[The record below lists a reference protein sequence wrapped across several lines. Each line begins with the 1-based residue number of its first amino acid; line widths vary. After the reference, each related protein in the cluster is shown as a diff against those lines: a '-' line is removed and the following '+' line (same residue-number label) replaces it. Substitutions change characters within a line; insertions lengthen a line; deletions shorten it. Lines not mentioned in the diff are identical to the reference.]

1 MYTENTLPGLCH
13 LEGALTEMGLVANQI
28 DWDSET
34 QSHKQHSLGLA
45 VPGPRGLCPKGSQFK
60 RGLNHVNICCLLV
73 LEKKNPNPVAP
84 TQCHKLGFIA
94 GGDPHFCGTM
104 ETRNSFHYTIL
115 TPCKG
120 KAFLLISWV

>member
-45 VPGPRGLCPKGSQFK
+45 VPSPRGLCPKGPQSKGGHFSCQPLLSVSPRK
-60 RGLNHVNICCLLV
+60 SHSISTYLV
-73 LEKKNPNPVAP
+73 LQISRFVA
-84 TQCHKLGFIA
+84 
-94 GGDPHFCGTM
+94 GDAPYFCGTT
-104 ETRNSFHYTIL
+104 ETLF
-115 TPCKG
+115 
-120 KAFLLISWV
+120 